1 MSKKLLLH
9 ACCAPCSSGVLPQLE
24 EWDITLLFYNPNI
37 DTLEEWDKRANAMLK
52 YIKQYNNEY
61 KKDIKLVTI
70 PYNHQ
75 EFLKGTNGLES
86 EREGGKRCDYC
97 IASRL
102 DYTAKYARDNGY
114 DIFAST
120 LSVSPHKDYITINN
134 IGSMLAEKYRIEYMP
149 SNFKKNNGFL
159 MSIRNS
165 EKYKIYRQG
174 YCGCEFALA
183 IQRSTS
189 KDALPITNR

>member
-24 EWDITLLFYNPNI
+24 KWEITLLFYNPNI
-37 DTLEEWDKRANAMLK
+37 DTLEEWGKRADAMSK
-52 YIKQYNNEY
+52 YVKEYNKECKRNIEL
-61 KKDIKLVTI
+61 IVV

-75 EFLKGTNGLES
+75 EFLKGTSGLER

-102 DYTAKYARDNGY
+102 DYTAKYARDNNY
-114 DIFAST
+114 DTFAST
-120 LSVSPHKDYITINN
+120 LSVSPHKDYNTINS
-134 IGSMLAEKYRIEYMP
+134 IGSLLADKYGVEYLP

-165 EKYKIYRQG
+165 EKYKLYRQG

-183 IQRSTS
+183 IQRASS
-189 KDALPITNR
+189 KDSLPITNG